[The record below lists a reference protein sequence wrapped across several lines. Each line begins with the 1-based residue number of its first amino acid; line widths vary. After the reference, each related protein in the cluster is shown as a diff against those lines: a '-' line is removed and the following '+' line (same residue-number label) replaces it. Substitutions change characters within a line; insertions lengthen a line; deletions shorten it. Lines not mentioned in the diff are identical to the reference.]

1 MSILWVNS
9 TVEYMLHAYA
19 CEGYQLTS
27 MSANGCIAQG
37 LVVGGVC
44 LLEHHSTQVEC
55 LREGT
60 QHRMTSGAE
69 KTLKSLLYLS
79 LIPRSSLTHPSL
91 IPHSPI
97 THPSLTPPSSFTYL
111 SSSCT
116 STCTTLTKHPYPSPS
131 PFPSSTKTL
140 AFSPPM
146 PTHFSLLL
154 SPHRGVCRT
163 RILTQHLL
171 PVGTRSGRCGV

>member
-1 MSILWVNS
+1 
-9 TVEYMLHAYA
+9 MLHACA

-69 KTLKSLLYLS
+69 KTLKSLLHLS

-97 THPSLTPPSSFTYL
+97 THPSLTPPSSSLISPHPVPQLAPHSQNIPIPVPPL
-111 SSSCT
+111 SPRPPR
-116 STCTTLTKHPYPSPS
+116 HSPS
-131 PFPSSTKTL
+131 LPPCLLTSPS
-140 AFSPPM
+140 FS
-146 PTHFSLLL
+146 
-154 SPHRGVCRT
+154 
-163 RILTQHLL
+163 HLIEES
-171 PVGTRSGRCGV
+171 VGPEF